1 MSSRAF
7 GLLAGIWLL
16 SACAAQAQQDGSAAL
31 RAGRYEEAIDVLG
44 RAVAAADASANTY
57 REYARALI
65 EVGRYEDA
73 EQVLRA
79 VPEHMRPA
87 AANQLGVALLQR
99 GKHLAADSAF
109 RVALTGGDSLVARL
123 NRALLRYERGE
134 RAAALTELDRFID
147 VYNNASGKLTSEELA
162 AVATACRHLGARDP
176 QLFKD
181 AIAAFDEAIA
191 ADPYNYDARV
201 QLGTLFLEKYNSGDA
216 RTAFQQVLERNPAH
230 ADALLGMARV
240 LEFDHAPG
248 ATAAAHKALATN
260 PSHVSAQ
267 AFLARAFLALDQ
279 LDSAALYAERATA
292 INATATAAISAMAV
306 LHYARVETRP
316 LDDLLA
322 RAPVDVFVALGEAAV
337 QRRQYRHAVD
347 FARRALSADSSSG
360 IARALL
366 GINLMR
372 VGDIAGSRSALEQSF
387 TRDPY
392 NVWVKNSLDML
403 DRVAGFTE
411 YRTPNFVIVAAPRD
425 AAVVAPYAGELAEN
439 AFDKLKARYG
449 YTPQTPIRLELFDRH
464 ADFSVR
470 TVGLAGLGA
479 LGVSF
484 GNVLA
489 MDAPSARE
497 RGAFN
502 WGSTL
507 WHELA
512 HAFHLGMTEHR
523 VPRWF
528 TEGLAVLEER
538 RARAGWGDDVSPAFL
553 SAQRSGRLLKVRDIN
568 SGFARPTYPEQVA
581 VSYFQAS
588 LLLELIERDFGATA
602 TTGLLRAF
610 GTGMHTESALREVLK
625 LTPEE
630 LDVRFDQYVR
640 ERYHPALAVEPS
652 VFAEQLKLGRDL
664 FNAKRPEAV
673 AHLEETRAAFPE
685 YTGPD
690 TPYWYLAQIYIS
702 REDWTRAEA
711 ELSRLVGLDETNYEA
726 PIALADVRERLGDR
740 AGALRALESVLYI
753 YPYDP
758 VVHARLAVLYGQ
770 GGNHKHAV
778 RAREVVIALEPSDRA
793 EALYQLAA
801 AHLDANDPARA
812 RRAVLQALE
821 IAPGYEKAQEL
832 LLKVRSQ

>member
-1 MSSRAF
+1 MP
-7 GLLAGIWLL
+7 GIWLL
-16 SACAAQAQQDGSAAL
+16 SACAAQAQQDGGAAL
-31 RAGRYEEAIDVLG
+31 RAGRYEEAIAVLG
-44 RAVAAADASANTY
+44 HAVEAADAPANAY

-65 EVGRYEDA
+65 EVGRYADA
-73 EQVLRA
+73 ERVLRA
-79 VPEHMRPA
+79 APEHLRSA
-87 AANQLGVALLQR
+87 TANPLGVALRYR
-99 GKHLAADSAF
+99 GHHAAADSAF
-109 RVALTGGDSLVARL
+109 RVALAGEDSLAARL
-123 NRALLRYERGE
+123 NRALLQYERGE
-134 RAAALTELDRFID
+134 RATALTELDRFID
-147 VYNNASGKLTSEELA
+147 IYNHAGGRLTSEELA
-162 AVATACRHLGARDP
+162 AVATACRYLGARDP

-191 ADPYNYDARV
+191 ADPHNYDARV

-216 RTAFQQVLERNPAH
+216 KTAFQQVLERNPAH

-240 LEFDHAPG
+240 LEFDNAPG
-248 ATAAAHKALATN
+248 VTEAARKALATN
-260 PSHVSAQ
+260 PNHVAAH
-267 AFLARAFLALDQ
+267 AFLARAYLALDQ
-279 LDSAALYAERATA
+279 FDSATVHAERAATVNAAATDA
-292 INATATAAISAMAV
+292 IATMAV
-306 LHYARVETRP
+306 LHYARVETKQ
-316 LDDLLA
+316 LEDLLA
-322 RAPVDVFVALGEAAV
+322 AAPVGVFVALGEAAV
-337 QRRQYRHAVD
+337 QRRQYRDAVA
-347 FARRALSADSSSG
+347 FARRALTADSSSG
-360 IARALL
+360 TARALL

-372 VGDIAGSRSALEQSF
+372 VGDVAGSRSALEQSF
-387 TRDPY
+387 ARDPY

-411 YRTPNFVIVAAPRD
+411 YRTPHFVIVAAPRD
-425 AAVVAPYAGELAEN
+425 AAVVAAYAGELAED
-439 AFDKLKARYG
+439 AFKKLEARYG

-523 VPRWF
+523 APRWF

-538 RARAGWGDDVSPAFL
+538 RARTGWGDDVSPAFL
-553 SAQRSGRLLKVRDIN
+553 NALRAGRLLEVREIN
-568 SGFARPTYPEQVA
+568 RGFARPSYPEQVG

-588 LLLELIERDFGATA
+588 LLLELIERDFGANAITA
-602 TTGLLRAF
+602 LLRAF
-610 GTGMHTESALREVLK
+610 GDGMRTESALRAVLK

-630 LDVRFDQYVR
+630 LDTRFDKYVR
-640 ERYHPALAVEPS
+640 ERYRTALAVEPAA
-652 VFAEQLKLGRDL
+652 FAEQLKLGRDL
-664 FNAKRPEAV
+664 FNAKRIEAV
-673 AHLEETRAAFPE
+673 AQLEETRAAFPE
-685 YTGPD
+685 YTGRD
-690 TPYWYLAQIYIS
+690 TPYWYLAQIYIA

-711 ELSRLVGLDETNYEA
+711 ELSRLASLDETNYEA
-726 PIALADVRERLGDR
+726 HIALADVRERLGDQ
-740 AGALRALESVLYI
+740 AGTLQALEGALYV

-758 VVHARLAVLYGQ
+758 AVHARLAVLYGHE
-770 GGNHKHAV
+770 GNHAHAV
-778 RAREVVIALEPSDRA
+778 RAREVVVALEPSDRA
-793 EALYQLAA
+793 EALYQLAV
-801 AHLDANDPARA
+801 AHLDANDAARA

-821 IAPGYEKAQEL
+821 IAPGFEKAQAL